1 MEYENEVKF
10 YMGMQIYQLKEFKD
24 KMILIDNYYKELDT
38 LVKDYIKDYDNKN
51 KSLLDS
57 INDYINDNYDFI
69 VWYCKQYNCFE

>member
-10 YMGMQIYQLKEFKD
+10 YMALQITQLEEFKD
-24 KMILIDNYYKELDT
+24 KMILIDNYYKELDI

-57 INDYINDNYDFI
+57 INNYINDNYDFI
-69 VWYCKQYNCFE
+69 IEYCIKWNCFE

>member
-10 YMGMQIYQLKEFKD
+10 YMGLQIAQLEEFKD
-24 KMILIDNYYKELDT
+24 KMILIDNYYEELNI
-38 LVKDYIKDYDNKN
+38 LVKDYIEDYDNKN

-69 VWYCKQYNCFE
+69 IEYCTKWNCFE